1 MSVFLNK
8 TGRKVD
14 QLKSA
19 TREQDYN
26 KSYYIILPKSYYIVK
41 ETETTSVFFLTYG
54 LSVMTIWLKEN
65 RIFLKN
71 KLLNNL
77 NLWDCHKSQSSTY
90 SNILIRVHNIS
101 LSIILSKYCHIVL
114 AFVGNYTVVE
124 AYLYLFI
131 LSSLDFL
138 KISVCRK
145 KGFKFYSF

>member
-19 TREQDYN
+19 NREKDYN
-26 KSYYIILPKSYYIVK
+26 KSYYIILPKSYIVK
-41 ETETTSVFFLTYG
+41 EIETTSVFFLTYG

-90 SNILIRVHNIS
+90 SKILMSTQYLTQHNTLKILPHCLS
-101 LSIILSKYCHIVL
+101 LCGELHSSWS
-114 AFVGNYTVVE
+114 
-124 AYLYLFI
+124 LFI
-131 LSSLDFL
+131 LVYTLFSWFS
-138 KISVCRK
+138 
-145 KGFKFYSF
+145 